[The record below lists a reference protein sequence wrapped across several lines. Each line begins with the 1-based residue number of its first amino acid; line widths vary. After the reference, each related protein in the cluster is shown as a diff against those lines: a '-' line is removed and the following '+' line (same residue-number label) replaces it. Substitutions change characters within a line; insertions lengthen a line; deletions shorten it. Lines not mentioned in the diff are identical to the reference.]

1 MNSHLIADTIIHQM
15 FSFLFTVIF
24 FWITGLMMLVV
35 DYEEVPSPKRN
46 TSRLHIMLGPQLDA

>member
-1 MNSHLIADTIIHQM
+1 
-15 FSFLFTVIF
+15 
-24 FWITGLMMLVV
+24 MLVV